1 MPQRVTIQQLAD
13 QLGLSKFSVSRALSG
28 KSGVADATRAHVL
41 RTAHQL
47 GYHRQADSPASI
59 RQVLFVMHDQDNV
72 SSEMWVNMLHGAER
86 EGARHGYAIIAR
98 QARLLGD
105 VARLHASVAG
115 LILAMTRPAE
125 LIPDLSRAGL
135 PMVSTGYVGPLD
147 RVDQVVGADWEAGIV
162 IARFLVGLGHRSIGF
177 VRGQPGLFGR
187 TERFRGLRDG
197 ALDRA
202 AVYEIGFPEPEGFR
216 EAFLQQ
222 VSNGVAPTALFCA
235 HDGLA
240 VTVISE
246 LLRLAIRVP
255 EDISVVGFNDYVCA
269 TQIVPQLT
277 TIRMP
282 HEDMGAAA
290 MRCLAQRIV
299 QADAERLPPL
309 RIALTP
315 EFIERQS
322 TGPAGDL
329 SWVRRL
335 ITGSP
340 EGNNDFAQAKPA
352 LR

>member
-1 MPQRVTIQQLAD
+1 MTQRVTIQHLAD

-28 KSGVADATRAHVL
+28 KSGVGDDTRADVL
-41 RTAHQL
+41 RAAHQL
-47 GYHRQADSPASI
+47 GYRRQADSAAPI

-86 EGARHGYAIIAR
+86 EGARRGYAILAR

-105 VARLHASVAG
+105 VTRLHASVAG

-125 LIPDLSRAGL
+125 LIPELSRAGL

-147 RVDQVVGADWEAGIV
+147 RIDQVVGADWEAGIV
-162 IARFLVGLGHRSIGF
+162 IARFLMGLGHRCIAF

-197 ALDRA
+197 ASDTA
-202 AVYEIGFPEPEGFR
+202 TVHEIGFPEPGGFR
-216 EAFLQQ
+216 DAFLHLIR
-222 VSNGVAPTALFCA
+222 SGIAPTALFCA

-269 TQIVPQLT
+269 TQIAPQLT

-282 HEDMGAAA
+282 HEDMGMAA
-290 MRCLAQRIV
+290 MRCLAQRIARTDV
-299 QADAERLPPL
+299 EQLPPL

-315 EFIERQS
+315 EFVERQS
-322 TGPAGDL
+322 TGPIGDV
-329 SWVRRL
+329 SWVQRL
-335 ITGSP
+335 VTG
-340 EGNNDFAQAKPA
+340 AAA
-352 LR
+352 